1 MSEKQVKNMSNLKI
15 SKNNKALVSMILLGL
30 LMATMLLTTAPT
42 TAQSSGGEIDTQGG
56 PPGGGYEGPTTV
68 PAGETADYTIS
79 DLAFLSVSPNPIGVG
94 QQALVNLWITFP
106 SGEGKYMNG
115 YKVVITDPDGG
126 KQEVNLKSYV
136 ADGTSWFSY
145 TPLKVGTYQ
154 FQFFFAGEY
163 FPAGYYTNGKYSTT
177 RTGDFADA
185 IYNPSVY
192 CTPAQS
198 PVTNLTVQED
208 MVLSWSS
215 PLPSDYWSRPI
226 QPNNREW
233 NAISGNYPW
242 MEANIVGVT
251 GNAWHDNY
259 YGPYIPAVNTP
270 HIVWK
275 RVGAIAGIIGGETGQ
290 YSALASPGTPNVIY
304 MGRAYQTR
312 YETINGVPTNCAVS
326 YDLRTGE
333 LYYAI
338 PVTQG
343 GVTPTH
349 ITYIYPGDSTI
360 VPGAIASSSLTVE
373 LSTISGGRLYKIN
386 PLTGAVTANISLPN
400 FSGNGGNAELF
411 FRDGYYYSFQ
421 GVNTTTNIPAPDINV
436 TTSYGGYLIKWTSA
450 GSTSNFASRIISN
463 VSVVLPTS
471 YRTLYQTS
479 NYGNIGAAI
488 DYETMISVQQH
499 RFLYGGFYGYSLVAQ
514 DLTTGQILW
523 EYYSSDDEMS
533 SAYRPTNAWVR
544 DGRYIAEME
553 RGYIKAWDLHTGNE
567 LWTLEIDDYPWGEF
581 WMYDEAAYQDLI
593 FATGYTG
600 VWAINQTNGQVVWQ
614 YADPAMPFET
624 PYTSEG
630 ASTYTVQDIRVIGGL
645 LYVSDNEHTPS
656 QPAQRG
662 WGMMCIDALTGELQW
677 KLSGTRMQAGAAAD
691 GYLTAASNYDGTM
704 YVLGKSQSKTTLSGP
719 QVAVAQGSSVV
730 LTGTVLD
737 QAPASEGIACVSDE
751 SMSTWMDY
759 VHLQMPIDGIYHNV
773 TITGVPV
780 SIDAVD
786 PNGNYIHVG
795 DTVSDMSG
803 TFSYVWQPEN
813 VGKYTVTATFMG
825 SNAYGS
831 SYGETA
837 VGVVAAPQQTETPT
851 TNTITLPPFELY
863 IAASTIAII
872 AAVAVIGLMLRK
884 K

>member
-1 MSEKQVKNMSNLKI
+1 MKKKI
-15 SKNNKALVSMILLGL
+15 NQSIIASMILLCL
-30 LMATMLLTTAPT
+30 LMASMFFVGIPTA
-42 TAQSSGGEIDTQGG
+42 TAQVDTSGA
-56 PPGGGYEGPTTV
+56 PPGGGYEGPTIV
-68 PAGETADYTIS
+68 PEGETADYTID

-115 YKVVITDPDGG
+115 YKVVITDPDG
-126 KQEVNLKSYV
+126 QTEEVNLKSYV
-136 ADGTSWFSY
+136 ADGTSWFQY
-145 TPLKVGTYQ
+145 TPQKVGTYQ

-163 FPAGYYTNGKYSTT
+163 FPAGYYTNGNYSAT
-177 RTGDFADA
+177 RTGDFANA

-208 MVLSWSS
+208 MVYSWYSS
-215 PLPSDYWSRPI
+215 LPTDYWTRPI

-233 NAISGNYPW
+233 NAIAGNYPW

-251 GNAWHDNY
+251 RNAWHDNY

-275 RVGAIAGIIGGETGQ
+275 QVGAMAGIIGGETGQ
-290 YSALASPGTPNVIY
+290 YSQLSSPGTPNVIY
-304 MGRAYQTR
+304 MGRAYHTR
-312 YETINGVPTNCAVS
+312 YETINGVPTNCAVC

-338 PVTQG
+338 PIDQG
-343 GVTPTH
+343 GITPTH
-349 ITYIYPGDSTI
+349 ITYIYPGDSSI
-360 VPGAIASSSLTVE
+360 VPGAIASSRLTIE
-373 LSTISGGRLYKIN
+373 LSTISNERLYKVD
-386 PLTGAVTANISLPN
+386 PLTGAITANISLPS

-421 GVNTTTNIPAPDINV
+421 GVNTTTTVPAPDVNI
-436 TTSYGGYLIKWTSA
+436 TTAYGGYLIKWTSA
-450 GSTSNFASRIISN
+450 GSTNNFASRIISN
-463 VSVVLPTS
+463 VSVILPTS
-471 YRTLYQTS
+471 YRTSYQTS
-479 NYGNIGAAI
+479 TYGNIGAAI

-499 RFLYGGFYGYSLVAQ
+499 RFIYGGFYGYSLVAQ
-514 DLTTGQILW
+514 DLTTGQTLW
-523 EYYSSDDEMS
+523 NYTSSVSEMS
-533 SAYRPTNAWVR
+533 SSYRPTNAWVR

-553 RGYIKAWDLHTGNE
+553 RGYIKAWDLQTGNE

-593 FATGYTG
+593 YAVGYTG
-600 VWAINQTNGQVVWQ
+600 VWAINQTNGEVVWR
-614 YADPAMPFET
+614 YADPAKPFET
-624 PYTSEG
+624 PYTSDG
-630 ASTYTVQDIRVIGGL
+630 ASTYTVQDIRIIGGL

-662 WGMMCIDALTGELQW
+662 WGMICLDAITGEFQW

-704 YVLGKSQSKTTLSGP
+704 YVLGKSPSETTLSGP
-719 QVAVAQGSSVV
+719 QVAVSKGSSVV

-737 QAPASEGIACVSDE
+737 QAPASKGIACVSDE

-759 VHLQMPIDGIYHNV
+759 IHMQMPIDGSYHNI

-786 PNGNYIHVG
+786 SESNAIHIG
-795 DTVSDMSG
+795 DTTSDMSG
-803 TFSYVWQPEN
+803 TFSYIWEPEN

-825 SNAYGS
+825 SNAYSS

-837 VGVVAAPQQTETPT
+837 IGVVAAAETSTPEPT
-851 TNTITLPPFELY
+851 TITLPPFESY
-863 IAASTIAII
+863 ILGATIAII
-872 AAVAVIGLMLRK
+872 VAVVLVALLMRRK
-884 K
+884 

>member
-1 MSEKQVKNMSNLKI
+1 MINIKN
-15 SKNNKALVSMILLGL
+15 SKNKTTIVSMILLGL
-30 LMATMLLTTAPT
+30 LMATMIFTNAPT
-42 TAQSSGGEIDTQGG
+42 AAATVITEGG

-68 PAGETADYTIS
+68 PSGEIADFTIS
-79 DLAFLSVSPNPIGVG
+79 DLAFLSVSPNPIGLG
-94 QQALVNLWITFP
+94 QTALVNLWITFP

-115 YKVVITDPDGG
+115 YKVVITDPDGQ
-126 KQEVNLKSYV
+126 KEEVNLKSYV

-145 TPLKVGTYQ
+145 IPEKVGTYQ

-163 FPAGYYTNGKYSTT
+163 FPAGYYTNGNYSTA
-177 RTGDFADA
+177 RTGAFANA

-192 CTPAQS
+192 CTPAES
-198 PVTNLTVQED
+198 PVTNLTVQQD

-215 PLPSDYWSRPI
+215 PLPTDYWSRPI

-233 NAISGNYPW
+233 NAIGGNYPW
-242 MEANIVGVT
+242 MQANIVGVT

-275 RVGAIAGIIGGETGQ
+275 RVGAMAGIIGGETGQ
-290 YSALASPGTPNVIY
+290 YSQLANPGTPNVIY

-338 PVTQG
+338 PVAQG

-360 VPGAIASSSLTVE
+360 VPGSIASSSLTVE
-373 LSTISGGRLYKIN
+373 LSTISDGRLFKIN
-386 PLTGAVTANISLPN
+386 PYTGAATNYTLTS

-421 GVNTTTNIPAPDINV
+421 GVNTTTTVPAPDINI
-436 TTSYGGYLIKWTSA
+436 TTAYGGYLIKWTSA
-450 GSTSNFASRIISN
+450 GTTNNFASRIISN
-463 VSVVLPTS
+463 VSVILPTS

-479 NYGNIGAAI
+479 NYGNVAAAI

-499 RFLYGGFYGYSLVAQ
+499 RFIYGGFYGYSLVAQ
-514 DLTTGQILW
+514 DLTTGKILW
-523 EYYSSDDEMS
+523 NYTSPDHEMS

-553 RGYIKAWDLHTGNE
+553 RGFITAWDLHTGRE
-567 LWTLEIDDYPWGEF
+567 LWTLEIEDYPWGEF

-600 VWAINQTNGQVVWQ
+600 TWAINQTNGEVVWQ

-624 PYTSEG
+624 PYTSHG

-662 WGMMCIDALTGELQW
+662 WGMMCLDALTGELQW

-719 QVAVAQGSSVV
+719 QVAVNQGSSVV

-737 QAPASEGIACVSDE
+737 QAPASTGMACVSDE
-751 SMSTWMDY
+751 SMATWMDY
-759 VHLQMPIDGIYHNV
+759 IHLQMPIDGIYHNI

-786 PNGNYIHVG
+786 PNGNYIHIG
-795 DTVSDMSG
+795 DTTSDMSG
-803 TFSYVWQPEN
+803 TFSYVWDPET

-837 VGVVAAPQQTETPT
+837 VGVVAAPENTSPEPT
-851 TNTITLPPFELY
+851 AITMPPFETY
-863 IAASTIAII
+863 IAGSTIAII
-872 AAVAVIGLMLRK
+872 IAVVLVALLLRK
-884 K
+884 KP